1 MDLRLSLFDRLT
13 DEHPQL
19 TREFPVSPWEHERQ
33 LEAALC
39 RDLSALLNTRRSEH
53 EIPEEF
59 PLLSKSVLAFGIPDF
74 TSFTLT
80 SRPDQ
85 ERTRKAI
92 EDTIRLFEPRLSNI
106 AVTLKAPDP
115 QQPLRPILE
124 FQIDAV
130 LKADPPEAIRFDAI
144 LRGDS
149 RQFRVSGAEE

>member
-19 TREFPVSPWEHERQ
+19 TREFPVSPWEQERQ

-39 RDLSALLNTRRSEH
+39 RDLSALLNTRRSEY
-53 EIPEEF
+53 EIPEQF
-59 PLLSKSVLAFGIPDF
+59 PLLSKSVLAYGIPDF
-74 TSFTLT
+74 TAFTLT

-106 AVTLKAPDP
+106 VVTLKTPDP
-115 QQPLRPILE
+115 QQALRPILD

-130 LKADPPEAIRFDAI
+130 LKTDPPEAIRFDAI

-149 RQFRVSGAEE
+149 RQFRVSGAEQ

>member
-1 MDLRLSLFDRLT
+1 MDLRPSLFDRLT
-13 DEHPQL
+13 DDHPQL
-19 TREFPVSPWEHERQ
+19 TREFPVSPWEEERQ

-39 RDLSALLNTRRSEH
+39 RDLSALLNTRRSET
-53 EIPEEF
+53 EIPAEF
-59 PLLSKSVLAFGIPDF
+59 PSLAKSVQAFGIPDF
-74 TSFTLT
+74 TAFTLT

-106 AVTLKAPDP
+106 AVTLKALDP
-115 QQPLRPILE
+115 KEPVRPILE

-130 LKADPPEAIRFDAI
+130 LKTDPPEAIRFDAI

-149 RQFRVSGAEE
+149 RQFRVSGGAE

>member
-19 TREFPVSPWEHERQ
+19 TREFPISPWEQERQ

-92 EDTIRLFEPRLSNI
+92 EDTIRLFEPRLSNVV
-106 AVTLKAPDP
+106 VTLKAPDP
-115 QQPLRPILE
+115 QQPPRPILD